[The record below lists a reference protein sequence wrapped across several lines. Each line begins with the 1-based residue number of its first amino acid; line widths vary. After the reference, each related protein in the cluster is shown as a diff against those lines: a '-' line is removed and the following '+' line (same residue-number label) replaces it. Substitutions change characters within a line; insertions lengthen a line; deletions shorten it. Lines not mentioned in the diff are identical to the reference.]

1 MIFQSKSKNGWK
13 VCKNLIKTTQ
23 IPLSGLNRISK
34 ETEQFFFFIYKLSDI
49 LLQSSLIYSERFQI
63 FLVQLYL
70 IYIHI
75 LHPYMYTFK
84 YISKCTNCCCNFVL
98 QKLDSE
104 IIKVFFF
111 FFQGCYISTD
121 INTNHMGLSLWEKKK
136 SFNPSGTLL
145 LTEST

>member
-1 MIFQSKSKNGWK
+1 MIFQYKSKNGWK
-13 VCKNLIKTTQ
+13 LCKNLVKITQ

-34 ETEQFFFFIYKLSDI
+34 ETALFFFIYKLSDI
-49 LLQSSLIYSERFQI
+49 LLQSSFIYSERFQI

-75 LHPYMYTFK
+75 LYPYMNTFK

-98 QKLDSE
+98 QKLNSE
-104 IIKVFFF
+104 IIQVFFF
-111 FFQGCYISTD
+111 FPRLLYFYWHQHKS
-121 INTNHMGLSLWEKKK
+121 HGLIFVEKK

-145 LTEST
+145 LTKST

>member
-1 MIFQSKSKNGWK
+1 MAEK
-13 VCKNLIKTTQ
+13 CA
-23 IPLSGLNRISK
+23 RISLK
-34 ETEQFFFFIYKLSDI
+34 PLKFHFQASTEYQRKQNNFFFIYKLSDI

-104 IIKVFFF
+104 IIQVFFF
-111 FFQGCYISTD
+111 FSKAAIFLLTSTQ
-121 INTNHMGLSLWEKKK
+121 ITWAYLCGKKK